1 VRFFDVLNTP
11 IGALSVL
18 LVVVAVDVFLY
29 FGYFPKTPT
38 PLPAALTVPSATT
51 IERTE
56 RAGPKERTQPERTR
70 PERTRPATTLQSTT
84 PTERNATVSA
94 TVSATSSP
102 LRSPG
107 EHPERRAKLHV
118 SFVPYGGTACS
129 LLYALFTGVRGRG
142 FLRTSP

>member
-1 VRFFDVLNTP
+1 VPKRACVASGATGYRKRRRRAVGVSHRRRWPTTVRFFNVLNTP

-56 RAGPKERTQPERTR
+56 RAGPKERT
-70 PERTRPATTLQSTT
+70 RPATTFQSTT
-84 PTERNATVSA
+84 PTATPTERSATVSA
-94 TVSATSSP
+94 TVSATSYPSP
-102 LRSPG
+102 
-107 EHPERRAKLHV
+107 
-118 SFVPYGGTACS
+118 
-129 LLYALFTGVRGRG
+129 
-142 FLRTSP
+142 

>member
-1 VRFFDVLNTP
+1 VPKRACGASGATGYRKRRRRAVGVSHRRRWPTTVRFFNVLNTP

-29 FGYFPKTPT
+29 FGYSPKTPT
-38 PLPAALTVPSATT
+38 PLPAARTVPSATTT

-70 PERTRPATTLQSTT
+70 PESTRPATTLQSTT
-84 PTERNATVSA
+84 PTATPTATPTERSA

-102 LRSPG
+102 SP
-107 EHPERRAKLHV
+107 
-118 SFVPYGGTACS
+118 
-129 LLYALFTGVRGRG
+129 
-142 FLRTSP
+142 